1 MTVQRPLGLPRSPYT
16 TLFRSGG
23 TGSGKTVVLDTLAL
37 SLASNDHT
45 VLWYADGQGGA
56 SSNFISQIAD
66 HKAFCR
72 EEWSDMLSAL
82 EAIAEAR
89 ATENRAIGATDPSQR
104 GFHPTP
110 ERPGLAV
117 IQIGRASCRERRESD

>member
-72 EEWSDMLSAL
+72 ERSEEDTSELQS
-82 EAIAEAR
+82 
-89 ATENRAIGATDPSQR
+89 R
-104 GFHPTP
+104 GH
-110 ERPGLAV
+110 V
-117 IQIGRASCRERRESD
+117 VCRLLLQKKKNGHRTA